1 MGPGLLESIYEE
13 ALCHELFLRSIPFER
28 QKEVDVFY
36 KPKKGDLPQRAQRK
50 FEIKQ
55 EDKLLFSALLCALVK

>member
-1 MGPGLLESIYEE
+1 MNKS
-13 ALCHELFLRSIPFER
+13 FLTI
-28 QKEVDVFY
+28 VFPW
-36 KPKKGDLPQRAQRK
+36 KLVIPKKGDLPQRAQRK